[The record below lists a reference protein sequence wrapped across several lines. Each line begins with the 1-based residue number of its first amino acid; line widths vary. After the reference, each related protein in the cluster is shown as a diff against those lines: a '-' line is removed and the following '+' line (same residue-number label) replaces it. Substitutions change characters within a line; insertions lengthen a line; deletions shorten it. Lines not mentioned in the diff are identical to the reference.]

1 MDRIRLAVPLLLLAL
16 TSVSPSSG
24 QPAPNRRPVAC
35 RDEIGPAAA
44 KRLAAQCRDASPATH
59 PPCNVAN
66 PCAMMRE
73 EIARSCKM
81 FEASSPLPAD
91 LCAAGRTP

>member
-1 MDRIRLAVPLLLLAL
+1 MNRFAMAVAFFTVTAWL
-16 TSVSPSSG
+16 TSPSLS
-24 QPAPNRRPVAC
+24 QTLPNRKAVAC

-59 PPCNVAN
+59 PPCNVVN

-73 EIARSCKM
+73 EIRRSCEL
-81 FEASSPLPAD
+81 FEKSSPLPAD
-91 LCAAGRTP
+91 LCAAGRMP